1 MLRFDLRRL
10 RDIDWILV
18 LTVMLVAGIGIGA
31 IHYAT
36 FLNPVEHKN
45 VVKQALAFG
54 LGLGVMGA
62 LTFVDYR
69 NLSRT
74 SLILY
79 WITIALLV
87 LVLKLGD
94 QAAAK
99 GASRW
104 IKLGNGFNLQ
114 PSEIAKFVTILALG
128 NYLVRVGEAIRDPKV
143 VLKSLAL
150 VLLPMALIVK
160 QPDLG
165 TGLVLGAIWL
175 GMTFLAGA
183 RWQHLGLV
191 LLTGALI
198 FGLAWR
204 FDTKEVLLKKYHRS
218 RIMVLFDPA
227 ADARGIGY
235 HVKQGKIAI
244 GGGQVTGQGL
254 GAGLQTNSEFVPE
267 NHTDSIWTVIAEETG
282 FVGCVGL
289 LLLYGVIL
297 LRALLIVLESEDFLG
312 KLLAGGVVSLIGF
325 HVIVNTAM
333 NLAMLPAVGVPLPFV
348 SYGGS
353 AIITN
358 LAAVG
363 LLMSTRLGRRKV
375 DFRG

>member
-18 LTVMLVAGIGIGA
+18 LTVLLIAGIGVGA

-36 FLNPVEHKN
+36 YLSPVEHKN
-45 VVKQALAFG
+45 VVKQALALG
-54 LGLGVMGA
+54 LGVGVMGA

-79 WITIALLV
+79 WVTIALLV

-94 QAAAK
+94 HAAAK
-99 GASRW
+99 GAARW
-104 IKLGNGFNLQ
+104 IKLPGGFSLQ
-114 PSEIAKFVTILALG
+114 PSEIAKFVTILTMG
-128 NYLVRVGEAIRDPKV
+128 NFLVRVGERIREPKV
-143 VLKSLAL
+143 LLQSLAM
-150 VLLPMALIVK
+150 VLLPMALIIK

-191 LLTGALI
+191 LLTGVLI
-198 FGLAWR
+198 FGLAWKL
-204 FDTKEVLLKKYHRS
+204 DTKMVVLKKFQRS
-218 RIMVLFDPA
+218 RILVLFDPA

-235 HVKQGKIAI
+235 HVKQSKIAI

-254 GAGLQTNSEFVPE
+254 GAGLQTNSDFVPE

-282 FVGCVGL
+282 FVGCAGIL
-289 LLLYGVIL
+289 CLFGVVL
-297 LRALLIVLESEDFLG
+297 WRALMIVLESEDFLG
-312 KLLAGGVVSLIGF
+312 KLLAGGVVSLLGF
-325 HVIVNTAM
+325 HVVVNTAM
-333 NLAMLPAVGVPLPFV
+333 NLAMLPTVGVPLPLV

-353 AIITN
+353 AAITN
-358 LAAVG
+358 LAAIG